1 MKENI
6 LLLKHKHLLIRAE
19 VNNCPMQDDLGYVL
33 AWMNNLINKINMKL
47 LQGPNISYINQ
58 KGNRGITCMALIE
71 TSHIVLHIWDEQDPG
86 LFQLD
91 VYSCKDFNLQDVIS
105 SLNASF
111 NITKL
116 QYKFLDRSNDLIMIK
131 EK

>member
-19 VNNCPMQDDLGYVL
+19 VHNCPMQDDLGYVL

-47 LQGPNISYINQ
+47 LQGPNISYVNQ

-105 SLNASF
+105 SLNNSF